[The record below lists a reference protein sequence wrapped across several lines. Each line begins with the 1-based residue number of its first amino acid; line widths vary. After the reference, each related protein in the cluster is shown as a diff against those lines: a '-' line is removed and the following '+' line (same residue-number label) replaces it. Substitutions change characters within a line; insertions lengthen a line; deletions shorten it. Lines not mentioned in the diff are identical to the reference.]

1 MNSLKQMFHKDLTVS
16 DRSPGCSAEADLQPS
31 GPAGAVRQSIHAPM
45 TVLGVA
51 LSFGASV
58 PLLSVTDPV
67 LAVEGLAES
76 VTGVNPVVSS
86 DDDSKTLIAY
96 HTVESGDSLWQIAD
110 QHDADV
116 QTLKVLNSISQDE
129 VLRVGQVLRVPP
141 ADFSES
147 GFVDAAS
154 TSALTGVGG
163 EAVSLASV
171 NSSLTLRSVEEF
183 RDDWVSLEPAAVRI
197 SAETPQPQ
205 SEGSSEALS
214 AEASLPE
221 AETSVSATLHPTL
234 AGTLVSFSPTG
245 SLVPVNYPTEETQK
259 IERAPSSWVDAS
271 TPIPPVNQ
279 PGDGEVALSQPQVHN
294 SANRQLTQLPSSHQA
309 ESVSLAFSN
318 TSDAARE
325 QRIRDSLA
333 RIRESNTVTVDRDE
347 LNARLSR
354 ARQYLERS
362 RAQLSEPSPV
372 SSSQASTRRSPSL
385 RVSLD
390 SNVSSESSAG
400 SAEWEVA
407 DVADTSVAD
416 TSDATTRLAKLP
428 EPGAA
433 ADTLSSDNSSI
444 AADTQR
450 LLAAAPLN
458 PDIYRPLPNT
468 STGETVVPGMPM
480 LPGAGE
486 FLPEAPASS
495 NGYVWPTRGT
505 FTSGYGWR
513 WGRMH
518 RGIDIAGPVG
528 TPIVAAASGVVVRSG
543 WNSGGYGN
551 VVDIRHP
558 DGSMTRYAHNSRLL
572 VREGQQVRQ
581 GQSIAHMGSTGYSTG
596 PHLHFEIH
604 LPGSGTVNPIAYL
617 PGR

>member
-31 GPAGAVRQSIHAPM
+31 GPTGAVRQSIHAPM

-76 VTGVNPVVSS
+76 VTGVNPVLSS

-116 QTLKVLNSISQDE
+116 QALKVLNSISQDE

-245 SLVPVNYPTEETQK
+245 SLVPVSYPTEETQK

-279 PGDGEVALSQPQVHN
+279 PGDGEVALSHPQVHN

-390 SNVSSESSAG
+390 SNIPSESPAR